1 MRGARK
7 SLAMGT
13 PMTRLSMNVKLKSPA
28 AALGGLLREEVAG
41 YFDDG

>member
-1 MRGARK
+1 
-7 SLAMGT
+7 
-13 PMTRLSMNVKLKSPA
+13 MTRLSMNVKFLFLAVMQNVKSPA